1 LRKDLTRTAI
11 GIAALAIAYFLVAEL
26 GLELATVTRSVTLV
40 WPATGLALVALHRG
54 GLRLWPGV
62 WLGAFVANA
71 LTPGVPLLVALAIAS
86 GNTLEAV
93 AGTHLLRRIGFD
105 DRFERSSDVVRFTL
119 GACVASTLVSAT
131 IGSMALW
138 FSGAVHADHV
148 LGALRTWWLGDLTG
162 DLVFAPVL
170 FTCVRPVVRPTAR
183 QLVEGLAALACLIAM
198 TMAVFGLVPITTFA
212 RAYMLFPMLLWPAL
226 RFGPR
231 GASFAIAS
239 MSAIAVWATARQ
251 HGPFTGATLG
261 ESLLSLQTFT
271 CLAALTPLFLA
282 ATVAERDRAKR
293 AVEDFIAVASHE
305 LKTPLTPLLL
315 NLQRIERVVSPHA
328 DIPALAPVLAS
339 SERQII
345 RLSRLV
351 DDLLDMTRARV
362 GKLTL
367 DRAPLDLSSLVRETT
382 ETFRDQLGREK
393 CELEL
398 GIDGPVEG
406 RFDGPRMQQV
416 VANLVTNA
424 MKFGRG
430 KPITVSLKR
439 ADRSGRAT
447 AVLEVRD
454 RGMGIAAEQQALIFD
469 RFGRAASTSHISGL
483 GLGLY
488 IVRQIVEAH
497 DGHIAVDSKEGA
509 GSTFVVELP
518 LA

>member
-1 LRKDLTRTAI
+1 VI
-11 GIAALAIAYFLVAEL
+11 GAAALALAYFLVAEL
-26 GLELATVTRSVTLV
+26 GLELATVTKSVTLV
-40 WPATGLALVALHRG
+40 WPATALALVALHRG
-54 GLRLWPGV
+54 GLRFWPGV
-62 WLGAFVANA
+62 WVGAFVANA
-71 LTPGVPLLVALAIAS
+71 VTPGVPMVVAFAIAS

-93 AGTHLLRRIGFD
+93 VGTQLLRRTGFD
-105 DRFERSSDVVRFTL
+105 DRLERSRDVVLFML
-119 GACVASTLVSAT
+119 GACVASTLVSSS
-131 IGSMALW
+131 IGSTALW
-138 FSGAVHADHV
+138 FSGAIQADRV
-148 LGALRTWWLGDLTG
+148 LSTLRTWWMGDLMG

-170 FTCVRPVVRPTAR
+170 FTCVRPVVRPTSR
-183 QLVEGLAALACLIAM
+183 QIIEGLAAMACLIAM
-198 TMAVFGLVPITTFA
+198 TTAIFDLVHIMGPTTFA
-212 RAYMLFPMLLWPAL
+212 RPYMLFPALLWPAL

-231 GASFAIAS
+231 GASFAIAL
-239 MSAIAVWATARQ
+239 MSAISVSATAHQ
-251 HGPFTGATLG
+251 HGPFARATLG
-261 ESLLSLQTFT
+261 ESLLSLQAFT
-271 CLAALTPLFLA
+271 GLAALTPLFLA
-282 ATVAERDRAKR
+282 AAVAERDSARR

-315 NLQRIERVVSPHA
+315 NLQRIERIVAPHA
-328 DIPALAPVLAS
+328 DIPALAGVLAS
-339 SERQII
+339 SERQIF

-362 GKLTL
+362 GKLTI
-367 DRAPLDLSSLVRETT
+367 DRAPLDLSSIVRETT

-398 GIDGPVEG
+398 AIEGPIDG

-430 KPITVSLKR
+430 KPVTVSLR
-439 ADRSGRAT
+439 RVERSGRAT

-454 RGMGIAAEQQALIFD
+454 RGMGIAAAQQALIFD
-469 RFGRAASTSHISGL
+469 RFGRAASARHISGL

-497 DGHIAVDSKEGA
+497 EGRISVESTEGA

-518 LA
+518 LL